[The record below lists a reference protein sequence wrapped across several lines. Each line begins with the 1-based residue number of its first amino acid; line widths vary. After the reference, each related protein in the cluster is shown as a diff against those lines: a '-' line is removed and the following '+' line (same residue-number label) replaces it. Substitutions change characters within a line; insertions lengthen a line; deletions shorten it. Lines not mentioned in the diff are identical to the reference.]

1 MMSISKM
8 LKSSVQGAIF
18 SFVIFSA
25 NNIAAATELTT
36 SDSKFGQAFT
46 FESYPEKAI
55 DGNSV
60 KKPILASKLARQYK
74 TVITLSM
81 SEPPNFA
88 GHYRVV
94 QWGCGTDCRGFAIV
108 NKLTGKTYTL
118 PGVEYI
124 GGVMGNDE
132 NRLDYRKDS
141 RLFVITGVM
150 NDEIEGKF
158 FYLWKNE
165 KLQLLAKTAITKQ
178 TPSD

>member
-1 MMSISKM
+1 M
-8 LKSSVQGAIF
+8 L
-18 SFVIFSA
+18 FSA
-25 NNIAAATELTT
+25 ENIATAMELVP
-36 SDSKFGQAFT
+36 SDSKSGQVFT
-46 FESYPEKAI
+46 FESFPKKVI

-60 KKPILASKLARQYK
+60 KKPILSSKLARQYK

-81 SEPPNFA
+81 SEPANFA

-118 PGVEYI
+118 PGIDYI

-141 RLFVITGVM
+141 RLFIITGAM

-165 KLQLLAKTAITKQ
+165 KLQLLAKTTVTKQ
-178 TPSD
+178 TLSD